1 MSNNPNIG
9 GAPATYQSD
18 SDSDS
23 DEDYAAYRSGGQNNI
38 LAGLK
43 AEEAKSPDSTI
54 QPTEVCEDY
63 YDADEDESAPDLF
76 ARQVMARKSA
86 ATGGVSKLL
95 CDEVD
100 GAVEDA
106 PAAMLELAND
116 NISRALSRGKS
127 MGGIGSRGGG
137 RMARSKSQFGSAAR
151 ANREARDRSVGRG
164 MDNNSETMNEM
175 MSQGDAVRRV
185 VRTRGA
191 QGPAA
196 LGPKSRSFK
205 GGDGGLGEKSGR
217 KSTLDMLN
225 AMAEEEPVPPR
236 KQSIRFA

>member
-23 DEDYAAYRSGGQNNI
+23 DEEYAAYRSDGQNNV
-38 LAGLK
+38 LASLK
-43 AEEAKSPDSTI
+43 ADEAKSPDSTI
-54 QPTEVCEDY
+54 QSTEVCEDY
-63 YDADEDESAPDLF
+63 FDADEDETAPDLIS
-76 ARQVMARKSA
+76 RQVLARKSA

-100 GAVEDA
+100 GAVKDA
-106 PAAMLELAND
+106 SAAMTELAND
-116 NISRALSRGKS
+116 NIFRALSRGKS

-151 ANREARDRSVGRG
+151 ADREARDKGIGRG

-175 MSQGDAVRRV
+175 MSKGDAVRRV
-185 VRTRGA
+185 VRTRGS

-196 LGPKSRSFK
+196 LGPKIRSFK
-205 GGDGGLGEKSGR
+205 SGDEALGENGRR
-217 KSTLDMLN
+217 KSNLDMLN
-225 AMAEEEPVPPR
+225 AMAEDEPVPPR